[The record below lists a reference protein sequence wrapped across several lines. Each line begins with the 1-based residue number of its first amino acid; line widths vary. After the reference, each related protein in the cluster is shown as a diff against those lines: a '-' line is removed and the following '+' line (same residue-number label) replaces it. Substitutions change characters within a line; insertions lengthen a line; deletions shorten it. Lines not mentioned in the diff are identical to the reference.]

1 MQPRFDEA
9 RRLRGGPD
17 GGRSADGVR
26 GPQLAVAVDD
36 PRRLRTVATA
46 AAQAPVDGCPAGA
59 RATHWYFGS
68 EFCEHLFPSRAAL
81 RRAVATADRD
91 GLTLVLMTPVAN
103 DALLERIVAGTSE
116 LPRHAEIVVNDW
128 GVARRL
134 RAADPDRILIAG
146 RQLSKT
152 IKDPRLPSPAWLAPF
167 ASGYSN
173 DAFHRLLQRLRIA
186 RVELDVPPFATA
198 ATFEVGGFAVSAW
211 VRFGYV
217 AKGRICKIGSTS
229 QVRAAKFS
237 PGGRCRRECRRVRE
251 IDAQAPAPGATPVTT
266 VGNTLLYRHGEAES
280 AAVRAGVDAGR
291 IDRIVVGG
299 D

>member
-1 MQPRFDEA
+1 MQPLFDDA
-9 RRLRGGPD
+9 RGLRPGPES
-17 GGRSADGVR
+17 GPAADGIR

-36 PRRLRTVATA
+36 PRRLRTIATA
-46 AAQAPVDGCPAGA
+46 AAQARVGGCTDGA

-81 RRAVATADRD
+81 QRGVATADRD
-91 GLTLVLMTPVAN
+91 GLTLVLLTPVAN
-103 DALLERIVAGTSE
+103 DALIERIEASTSE

-167 ASGYSN
+167 ASGYAN
-173 DAFHRLLQRLRIA
+173 DAFHRLLRRLRIA

-198 ATFEVGGFAVSAW
+198 TTFEVGGFAVSAW
-211 VRFGYV
+211 VPYGYV

-237 PGGRCRRECRRVRE
+237 PGGRCRRECRRVSE
-251 IDAQAPAPGATPVTT
+251 IDAQSPAPAATPVTC
-266 VGNTLLYRHGEAES
+266 VGNTLLYRHGKAES

-291 IDRIVVGG
+291 IDRIVVGE